1 MSHGYVTDFREL
13 VVVYGGSFHYPRS
26 DGMVVFSSWR
36 DVKKIVLRSLGL
48 LVVLV
53 VVAMGLQIIASETG
67 EVVVVTT
74 QDQTGAKSET
84 RLWIVAH
91 EGSRWLRSGGGAASR
106 WYQQLLANPQ
116 LELLRGTTRYYHR
129 ATPVPDMQATVN
141 DLMSEKYGWADSYVG
156 FLFGREDAI
165 AIRLDDLSVP

>member
-1 MSHGYVTDFREL
+1 MKKVMLRVLGLFVAL
-13 VVVYGGSFHYPRS
+13 VVV
-26 DGMVVFSSWR
+26 V
-36 DVKKIVLRSLGL
+36 
-48 LVVLV
+48 
-53 VVAMGLQIIASETG
+53 MGLQMIASETG

-74 QDQTGAKSET
+74 QDKTGVRSET
-84 RLWIVAH
+84 RLWIVEH
-91 EGSRWLRSGGGAASR
+91 EGSRWLRSGGGAASL

-141 DLMSEKYGWADSYVG
+141 GLMGEKYGWADSYIG

-165 AIRLDDLSVP
+165 AIRLDDLAAP

>member
-1 MSHGYVTDFREL
+1 M
-13 VVVYGGSFHYPRS
+13 
-26 DGMVVFSSWR
+26 
-36 DVKKIVLRSLGL
+36 KKVMLRVLGL
-48 LVVLV
+48 LVALV
-53 VVAMGLQIIASETG
+53 VVVMGLQMIASETG

-74 QDQTGAKSET
+74 QDKTGVRSET
-84 RLWIVAH
+84 RLWIVEH
-91 EGSRWLRSGGGAASR
+91 EGSRWLRSGGGAASL

-141 DLMSEKYGWADSYVG
+141 DLMGEKYGWADSYTG

-165 AIRLDDLSVP
+165 AIRLDDLAAP

>member
-1 MSHGYVTDFREL
+1 M
-13 VVVYGGSFHYPRS
+13 
-26 DGMVVFSSWR
+26 
-36 DVKKIVLRSLGL
+36 KKVMLRVLGL
-48 LVVLV
+48 LVALV
-53 VVAMGLQIIASETG
+53 VVVMGLQMIASETG

-74 QDQTGAKSET
+74 QDKTGVRSET
-84 RLWIVAH
+84 RLWIVEH
-91 EGSRWLRSGGGAASR
+91 EGSRWLRSGGGAASL

-141 DLMSEKYGWADSYVG
+141 DLMGEKYGWADSYIG

-165 AIRLDDLSVP
+165 AIRLDDLAAP

>member
-1 MSHGYVTDFREL
+1 M
-13 VVVYGGSFHYPRS
+13 
-26 DGMVVFSSWR
+26 
-36 DVKKIVLRSLGL
+36 KKVMLRVLGL
-48 LVVLV
+48 LVALV
-53 VVAMGLQIIASETG
+53 VVVMGLQMIASETG

-74 QDQTGAKSET
+74 QDETGVRSET
-84 RLWIVAH
+84 RLWIVEH
-91 EGSRWLRSGGGAASR
+91 EGSRWLRSGGGAASL

-141 DLMSEKYGWADSYVG
+141 DLMGEKYGWADSYIG

-165 AIRLDDLSVP
+165 AIRLDDLAAP

>member
-1 MSHGYVTDFREL
+1 MKKVMLRVLGLFVAL
-13 VVVYGGSFHYPRS
+13 VVV
-26 DGMVVFSSWR
+26 V
-36 DVKKIVLRSLGL
+36 
-48 LVVLV
+48 
-53 VVAMGLQIIASETG
+53 MGLQMIASETG

-74 QDQTGAKSET
+74 QDKTGVASET
-84 RLWIVAH
+84 RLWIVEH
-91 EGSRWLRSGGGAASR
+91 EGSRWLRSGGGAASL

-141 DLMSEKYGWADSYVG
+141 GLMGEKYGWADIYIG

-165 AIRLDDLSVP
+165 AIRLDDLAAP